1 MQLMATILLR
11 NGEVGC
17 GLGIYDGDI
26 LIEGGKIVKI
36 LDRGHRIKGDKEIDC
51 KGKLILPGFIDAHVH
66 FRGGKESYK
75 EDFETGSA
83 AAVSGGVTT
92 VLDMPNNKPPILSK
106 KDLEAKR
113 KLVKGKSY
121 CNYGFFIGFDGRNFE
136 EISLSKNIAG
146 VKVYMCDSTGEMG
159 VGAKSVEDLFKNQKK
174 IIVVHAEDGN
184 CVSKNEKSYL
194 AESLEGRKINPSI
207 HSKIHSS
214 KCASMAV
221 KAVCELAKKSGKK
234 VHIAHLSTECEL
246 EIVNKYRKAKVDVTC
261 EVSPHHLVLS
271 ENDYEHLG
279 NLIKINPPVRSNNDL
294 FAMWKGIKFGD
305 IDIIATDHAP
315 HALVEK
321 ELDYVRA
328 SAGVPELETLLPILL
343 NVVNDEGLTVA
354 EVVKL
359 CCENP
364 AKIFGLK
371 GKGQIEEGFDADIVV
386 VDMEKVKDVRGADL
400 FTKCKWS
407 PYEGMSFKGWPVM
420 TFVGGQIVFKD
431 GKIVGKKV
439 GREVEFGG

>member
-1 MQLMATILLR
+1 MATILLR

-17 GLGIYDGDI
+17 GLGVYDGDI
-26 LIEGGKIVKI
+26 LIEGGKILKI
-36 LDRGHRIKGDKEIDC
+36 LDRGHRLKGDKEIDC
-51 KGKLILPGFIDAHVH
+51 KGKLILPGLIDAHVH

-75 EDFETGSA
+75 EDFETGSM
-83 AAVSGGVTT
+83 AAVAGGVTT
-92 VLDMPNNKPPILSK
+92 VLDMPNNRPPILSK
-106 KDLEAKR
+106 KDLDAKR
-113 KLVKGKSY
+113 KSVKGGAY
-121 CNYGFFIGFDGRNFE
+121 CNYGFFIGFDGKNLK
-136 EISLSKNIAG
+136 EISLVKNVAG
-146 VKVYMCDSTGEMG
+146 VKVYMCNSTGEMG
-159 VGAKSVEDLFKNQKK
+159 VGAKSVGKLFNKCKQ
-174 IIVVHAEDGN
+174 IIVVHAEDGK
-184 CVSKNEKSYL
+184 CIFENEKSYL
-194 AESLEGRKINPSI
+194 HEFKGRQIDPSV
-207 HSKIHSS
+207 HSKIHSP
-214 KCASMAV
+214 KCASIAV

-234 VHIAHLSTECEL
+234 VHIAHLSTEGEL
-246 EIVNKYRKAKVDVTC
+246 EIVNKYRKAKVNVTC
-261 EVSPHHLVLS
+261 EVAPHHLVLS

-279 NLIKINPPVRSNNDL
+279 NLIKINPPVRSNEDL
-294 FAMWKGIKFGD
+294 FAMWKGIKFGE

-328 SAGVPELETLLPILL
+328 PAGVPELETLLPILL

-371 GKGQIEEGFDADIVV
+371 GKGQIEEGFDADIVI
-386 VDMEKVKDVRGADL
+386 VDMEKVKKVRGADF

-407 PYEGMSFKGWPVM
+407 PYEGMSFEGWPVM

-439 GREVEFGG
+439 GREVTVVA